1 MPMGSEV
8 DRKPLACEDALLLG
22 FKKCF
27 TMLKSAIF
35 LLLMTETLLLCSRV
49 LPRLLVVLWRDVG
62 KTERYVTP
70 TLQDV
75 PPS

>member
-1 MPMGSEV
+1 
-8 DRKPLACEDALLLG
+8 
-22 FKKCF
+22 
-27 TMLKSAIF
+27 MLKSAIF

-49 LPRLLVVLWRDVG
+49 LPRLLVVLWRDWG
-62 KTERYVTP
+62 KTERYVIQ